1 MLIYDLVGLLEFLTN
16 LIGLPF
22 LSVLIG
28 FFILVV
34 ELFLLGLLM
43 LMAVWRIRKELINLN
58 CKIDLL
64 TQPSKIESEKETE
77 KEPQKE
83 FGQDS
88 KNELEKEPEAQADN
102 ELEKG
107 KYRYKWK

>member
-1 MLIYDLVGLLEFLTN
+1 MASSIGCALTVGSMIVTC
-16 LIGLPF
+16 GGWM
-22 LSVLIG
+22 SA
-28 FFILVV
+28 
-34 ELFLLGLLM
+34 GLLM

-83 FGQDS
+83 FGQVS
-88 KNELEKEPEAQADN
+88 KNEVEKEPEAQDDN
-102 ELEKG
+102 ELEKR